1 MWRVFVPKSAQ
12 KAIARVPAVD
22 ARRISAAIEQ
32 MAADPY
38 TGDIRAIESRI
49 YRRRVGEYRIVFEVN
64 ADFRA
69 VQILRVERRTTTTWR
84 KRS

>member
-12 KAIARVPAVD
+12 KAIARAPAAD
-22 ARRISAAIEQ
+22 AQRLNAAIQQ

-38 TGDIRAIESRI
+38 AGDIRHLQARI
-49 YRRRVGEYRIVFEVN
+49 YRRRVGAYRIIFEVS

-69 VQILRVERRTTTTWR
+69 VQILRVGRRTSTTYR
-84 KRS
+84 